1 MRLYVTD
8 PVSYHYPIN
17 VLRVWSA
24 VLYEEE
30 RIVGISDH
38 LDNRESES
46 RQRLQEARVE
56 HVNGLRNTRR
66 LRVDQIL
73 LDKRR
78 EKIANRLAARGIY
91 FVRRTEGDDGTAQR
105 ERDRDVFQH

>member
-38 LDNRESES
+38 L
-46 RQRLQEARVE
+46 
-56 HVNGLRNTRR
+56 R